1 VCPFFGVV
9 PCGLGRAAP
18 AVGVQ
23 AERPQRSEDERP
35 GRRRGWRDAGC
46 GRGRASVAD
55 VWLSGSVF
63 MYAEDQRRGRG
74 FGCRSSLRRADSG
87 MKRCGSGRAGSIKRA
102 TTPMSWG
109 SW

>member
-1 VCPFFGVV
+1 
-9 PCGLGRAAP
+9 LGRAAP

-23 AERPQRSEDERP
+23 AERPQRSEDEQP

-63 MYAEDQRRGRG
+63 MYAEDQQAGPGVRGIGKVAVSRRW
-74 FGCRSSLRRADSG
+74 A
-87 MKRCGSGRAGSIKRA
+87 A
-102 TTPMSWG
+102 TTREWRYERGHGPG
-109 SW
+109 GDL